1 VERSGVEAVGP
12 APAGD
17 DVGLFGFE
25 GGGGDLDGVG
35 GAGGVV
41 GNGAEIGGD
50 PGEIE
55 RGHGTEEVIAI
66 EGAEME
72 GEGEVVDDARPEVG
86 LHDEG
91 VGRELGELFEGETRL
106 GGEDEGPDL
115 LKIVLREVEAL
126 DHGMNFGGGNEGV
139 EEGRRGGSGG
149 SQGQT
154 AGALPVGG
162 LGFDVA
168 EERACDGAE
177 EGVEIILRRRCND
190 EVAGGDFADGEAG
203 DRGFGDGPEE
213 RGALIEGDDSLGGGE
228 ETLRHAG
235 GESGVDGEGKVDVGA
250 EESSGEGIEESGVDE
265 GVVGAGGEAREG
277 EVDVFGSHSVDEAA
291 EEWSVDGSLVV
302 AEEDDGAGAAVG
314 EDVGG
319 GGVIAGGENPA
330 DLGEGSGVGDELK
343 GGPDGGV
350 FGDVGGGDEDGFVGK
365 DGGDGLECGGEC
377 VGWDGGEADED
388 FGGGAARGGRVG
400 QGGVGDG
407 GDRGHRDGVGD
418 QARCM
423 Q

>member
-1 VERSGVEAVGP
+1 
-12 APAGD
+12 
-17 DVGLFGFE
+17 
-25 GGGGDLDGVG
+25 
-35 GAGGVV
+35 
-41 GNGAEIGGD
+41 
-50 PGEIE
+50 
-55 RGHGTEEVIAI
+55 
-66 EGAEME
+66 
-72 GEGEVVDDARPEVG
+72 
-86 LHDEG
+86 
-91 VGRELGELFEGETRL
+91 
-106 GGEDEGPDL
+106 
-115 LKIVLREVEAL
+115 
-126 DHGMNFGGGNEGV
+126 MNFGGGNEGV
-139 EEGRRGGSGG
+139 EEGRRCGSGG

-177 EGVEIILRRRCND
+177 EGVEVILRRRRNN
-190 EVAGGDFADGEAG
+190 EVSGGDFADGEAG
-203 DRGFGDGPEE
+203 DRGLGDGPEE

-291 EEWSVDGSLVV
+291 EEGSVDGSLVV
-302 AEEDDGAGAAVG
+302 AEEDDGAGTAVG

-330 DLGEGSGVGDELK
+330 DLGEGSGVGDEFE

-365 DGGDGLECGGEC
+365 DGGDVPRMRRGVRR
-377 VGWDGGEADED
+377 VGW
-388 FGGGAARGGRVG
+388 RGGRRGLRRRSGSRRARWHRAGSAMGEIEAIGMGLEIKRGACSDYAPLRAMVSRPVRGMTSQVG
-400 QGGVGDG
+400 
-407 GDRGHRDGVGD
+407 RLFNS
-418 QARCM
+418 
-423 Q
+423 